1 MARKH
6 EYERN
11 EAIKKLIIDA
21 ALDICLKEGY
31 KEITVRGIGER
42 IGYSTGVIYYHFKD
56 KQDIMDSV
64 DRLLDEETYNTVFSL
79 VDPERSI
86 KENLSALFDYTCDL
100 AYNNVEAYKRV
111 FTASR
116 IQGNDYTR
124 KMWLNMFE
132 KCLANAKERGE
143 IKCENIESLAK
154 CLLSYII
161 GYNLLFFEIE
171 KTSLEDSMKEK
182 DTAID
187 AIVRG
192 ILSAE

>member
-1 MARKH
+1 
-6 EYERN
+6 
-11 EAIKKLIIDA
+11 
-21 ALDICLKEGY
+21 
-31 KEITVRGIGER
+31 
-42 IGYSTGVIYYHFKD
+42 
-56 KQDIMDSV
+56 MDSV

-79 VDPERSI
+79 IDPEKSI
-86 KENLSALFDYTCDL
+86 RDNLSVLFDYTCDL

-111 FTASR
+111 FTANR

-132 KCLANAKERGE
+132 RCLISAKERGE
-143 IKCENIESLAK
+143 IKCENVAALAK
-154 CLLSYII
+154 CLLAYII

-187 AIVRG
+187 AIVLG

>member
-6 EYERN
+6 EQERN

-31 KEITVRGIGER
+31 GELTVRGIGER

-56 KQDIMDSV
+56 KQDIMECV
-64 DRLLDEETYNTVFSL
+64 DKLLDEETYNNVFTVI
-79 VDPERSI
+79 DPANSI
-86 KENLSALFDYTCDL
+86 RDNLSALFDYTCDL

-111 FTASR
+111 FTANR
-116 IQGNDYTR
+116 IQANDYTR
-124 KMWLNMFE
+124 KMWLSMIE
-132 KCLANAKERGE
+132 KCLSAAKERGE
-143 IKCENIESLAK
+143 IRCSDVCALAK
-154 CLLSYII
+154 CLLAYIM

-171 KTSLEDSMKEK
+171 KTNPEEALTEK

-187 AIVRG
+187 AILNG

>member
-1 MARKH
+1 MRAYAIALRANQFEKH
-6 EYERN
+6 EKAVEDYQTITKEDCLN
-11 EAIKKLIIDA
+11 A
-21 ALDICLKEGY
+21 AK
-31 KEITVRGIGER
+31 
-42 IGYSTGVIYYHFKD
+42 
-56 KQDIMDSV
+56 
-64 DRLLDEETYNTVFSL
+64 
-79 VDPERSI
+79 
-86 KENLSALFDYTCDL
+86 A
-100 AYNNVEAYKRV
+100 
-111 FTASR
+111 
-116 IQGNDYTR
+116 
-124 KMWLNMFE
+124 
-132 KCLANAKERGE
+132 RGE